1 MNDLYP
7 NSRTRES
14 RPRSGGKVLRARSHH
29 CAPTVPLVRS
39 CGARR
44 FGRTKPER
52 EISEILGVR
61 GGRLIP
67 AVEQRDGSPM
77 LVKGMTRYEVR
88 ETGLVVL
95 MIVVALL
102 VALIWAPR
110 LPST

>member
-1 MNDLYP
+1 
-7 NSRTRES
+7 
-14 RPRSGGKVLRARSHH
+14 
-29 CAPTVPLVRS
+29 
-39 CGARR
+39 
-44 FGRTKPER
+44 
-52 EISEILGVR
+52 
-61 GGRLIP
+61 
-67 AVEQRDGSPM
+67 M